1 LTDVVEAGEIA
12 PIVRGLSIQAGAQAL
27 LDLALERDG
36 RDNITVVMLSVPWG
50 NKQPRKLLDKFW
62 QWAVLGLLVLI
73 LAALLIS
80 SLAWII
86 IRMLVPPGL

>member
-1 LTDVVEAGEIA
+1 
-12 PIVRGLSIQAGAQAL
+12 
-27 LDLALERDG
+27 
-36 RDNITVVMLSVPWG
+36 
-50 NKQPRKLLDKFW
+50 
-62 QWAVLGLLVLI
+62 VLGLLVLI